1 MLGTRSSFFFFSVKE
16 VLFLRDDEH
25 DETLRVSLRFRS
37 RFSFFCSRRSYKK
50 KEKEKKRKKKE
61 LDRIL
66 IIIDSIVVL
75 TALLLYNKIL

>member
-1 MLGTRSSFFFFSVKE
+1 MKE

-25 DETLRVSLRFRS
+25 DETLIESFS
-37 RFSFFCSRRSYKK
+37 SFSFSIFVFLFSSFVQKKKK
-50 KEKEKKRKKKE
+50 KEKKKKKKE

-75 TALLLYNKIL
+75 TALLLYNKILWIGSLSTII